1 MTKEQVTCQSCS
13 AEYYI
18 LWNDDLEDDYGN
30 LVEPEYCPFC
40 GSSHICVEEEQLF
53 KED

>member
-18 LWNDDLEDDYGN
+18 LWNDDLEDDYWN
-30 LVEPEYCPFC
+30 EVDPEYCPFC
-40 GSSHICVEEEQLF
+40 GSSHICVEEEYLF
-53 KED
+53 EDD